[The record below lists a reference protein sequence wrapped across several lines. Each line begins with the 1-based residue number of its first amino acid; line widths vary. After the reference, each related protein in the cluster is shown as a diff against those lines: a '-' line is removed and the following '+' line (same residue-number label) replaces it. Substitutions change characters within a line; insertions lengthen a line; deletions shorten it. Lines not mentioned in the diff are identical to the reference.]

1 MYLICQFAINKSQN
15 GYLSPAQF
23 NTIINQGQ
31 TSYQNYLLGEFQ
43 QYQYGKAQARIG
55 YSQNENI
62 RQRLSPLI
70 AESTLTVNGNTGQ
83 ALYPSDFIQVD
94 TLYQIVGGVGAV
106 SPIVGGTLYTA
117 GTYASVPLTGGKGT
131 GALATVVVAAGAV
144 TTVTITN
151 PGTGYYLGDVLSA
164 ASSSIGNTGSGFTA
178 TVNSISSATN
188 VIRIRYTQ
196 QDSLYSF
203 YNSTIDP
210 IATNPVYLIKQTG
223 FQFYP
228 STLGPVVLT
237 YIKNAPTMT
246 WAYTLDANGRP
257 VYAPTATGATVTP
270 STGTVQPV
278 WDDVDLL
285 EIIARALKL
294 VGLNLQMG
302 QIQQY
307 ANQITQQG
315 Q

>member
-43 QYQYGKAQARIG
+43 QYQYGRAQSRIG
-55 YSQNENI
+55 YSQNQNI

-70 AESTLTVNGNTGQ
+70 ADTTLTIN
-83 ALYPSDFIQVD
+83 
-94 TLYQIVGGVGAV
+94 
-106 SPIVGGTLYTA
+106 
-117 GTYASVPLTGGKGT
+117 
-131 GALATVVVAAGAV
+131 
-144 TTVTITN
+144 
-151 PGTGYYLGDVLSA
+151 
-164 ASSSIGNTGSGFTA
+164 GSGEA
-178 TVNSISSATN
+178 VYPADY
-188 VIRIRYTQ
+188 VQADAIRTSTFQRVRYAQ
-196 QDSLYSF
+196 QDSLYSYF
-203 YNSTIDP
+203 NSTIDP
-210 IATNPVYLIKQTG
+210 IATNPIYLIEPTG

-228 STLGPVVLT
+228 VTLGSAILT
-237 YIKNAPTMT
+237 YVKNAPTMT
-246 WAYTLDANGRP
+246 WAYTLDVNGRP
-257 VYAPTATGATVTP
+257 VYAPPGQTQP
-270 STGTVQPV
+270 PVQVPV
-278 WDDVDLL
+278 SGSVNPIWDDVDLL